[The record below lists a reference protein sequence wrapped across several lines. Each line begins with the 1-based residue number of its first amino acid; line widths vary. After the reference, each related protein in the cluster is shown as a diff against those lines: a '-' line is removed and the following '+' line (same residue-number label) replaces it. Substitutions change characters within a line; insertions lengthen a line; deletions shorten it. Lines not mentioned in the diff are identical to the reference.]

1 MALVEQPA
9 VAGKGRPEG
18 LRFQYGRDGF
28 DEITI
33 GTGNPALDWTE
44 PKPLFHNDGKGRFTD
59 VGESSGLVHFG
70 MLHGTT
76 LSDYDDSGNLS
87 LFGSFGGFYWGSR
100 ETSRLYRN
108 LGSENM
114 SLEIR
119 LIGTC
124 SNRDAIGAKVS
135 ALAGK
140 RRIFKWVNGGNGF
153 GCNNSRVV
161 HLGLSH
167 ERQVNE
173 LQIEWPSGLR
183 QSFENI
189 PAGQRIEIV
198 EGKGNLRSL
207 VKFREGRV
215 RP

>member
-1 MALVEQPA
+1 
-9 VAGKGRPEG
+9 
-18 LRFQYGRDGF
+18 
-28 DEITI
+28 
-33 GTGNPALDWTE
+33 
-44 PKPLFHNDGKGRFTD
+44 
-59 VGESSGLVHFG
+59 
-70 MLHGTT
+70 
-76 LSDYDDSGNLS
+76 LS

-108 LGSENM
+108 LGSGNN

-119 LIGTC
+119 LIGTR
-124 SNRDAIGAKVS
+124 SNRNAIGARVS

-161 HLGLSH
+161 HLGLVR
-167 ERQVNE
+167 EKQVNE

-183 QSFENI
+183 QSFQNI

-198 EGKGNLRSL
+198 EGKRTLRSL
-207 VKFREGRV
+207 VKFRGGLAQH
-215 RP
+215 